1 MKKILIVEDEK
12 DQQILYEEELSEMG
26 YALQVASN
34 GEEAL
39 QMARSE
45 RPDLVILDIKMP
57 GKSGLD
63 VLQDLLND
71 EPRIPVIIN
80 TAYTHYKDDFMS
92 WAADE
97 YIVKSSD
104 LTELKNAV
112 RKILKS

>member
-12 DQQILYEEELSEMG
+12 TQQILYEEELSEMG
-26 YALQVASN
+26 YSLQIASD

-57 GKSGLD
+57 GISGLD